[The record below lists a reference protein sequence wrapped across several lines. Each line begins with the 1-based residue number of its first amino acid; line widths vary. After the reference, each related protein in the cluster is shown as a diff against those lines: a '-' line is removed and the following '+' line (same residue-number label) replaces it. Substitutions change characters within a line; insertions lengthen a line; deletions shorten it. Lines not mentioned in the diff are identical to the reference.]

1 MAATI
6 HDFLSPE
13 QLARVLGRDGLC
25 SRLPR
30 AAYLER
36 DFLALEY
43 RAWLARTW
51 LVVARVHEIPQP
63 GDLLPV
69 PGHPFFLAHG
79 KDGQIRAFHNACR
92 HRGHELVAKPC
103 EAARRITCPYHS
115 WSYDLDGRL
124 LAAPHFGGTG
134 TNGHEGLDKQA
145 FSLKPLRCGRWHN
158 WILINIDGQA
168 EPLEDFVRPMAGRFD
183 DVDFDRLAH
192 FSTVKRHPLPVNWK
206 IAMENNVE
214 PYHVPVVHART
225 AAGQALSQHSIVD
238 DGPLVGCAI
247 EIPGS
252 RYSNQPDEKTS
263 DSLDTSARFILR
275 APNLYF
281 TSHAPD
287 KIVDSLILP
296 DSEDPGR
303 CWVSHACYST
313 SGKVPL
319 GAQRALWHQLE
330 EEVLVEDVAV
340 MAGVT
345 RGLRS
350 VATEDGGILSP
361 AWEGCISGFYRN
373 MLAALL
379 DDGDPLDQ
387 P

>member
-1 MAATI
+1 MTATI
-6 HDFLSPE
+6 HDFLSRA
-13 QLARVLGRDGLC
+13 QLDRVLGRDGLPC
-25 SRLPR
+25 RLPR

-43 RAWLARTW
+43 RAWLARSW
-51 LVVARVHEIPQP
+51 LVVARVHEIRNP

-79 KDGQIRAFHNACR
+79 RDGEIRAFHNACR

-103 EAARRITCPYHS
+103 DGLRRITCPYHS

-124 LAAPHFGGTG
+124 LAAPHFGGSG
-134 TNGHEGLDKQA
+134 TNGHPGLDKAA
-145 FSLKPLRCGRWHN
+145 FGLKPLRTGRWHN
-158 WILINIDGQA
+158 WILINIDGRA
-168 EPLEDFVRPMAGRFD
+168 EPLEDFVRPMAARFH
-183 DVDFDRLAH
+183 DVDFSRLDH

-214 PYHVPVVHART
+214 PYHVPVVHAET
-225 AAGQALSQHSIVD
+225 AAGQALADHIIVD

-247 EIPGS
+247 DIPG
-252 RYSNQPDEKTS
+252 RPFTNRPEVKTN

-275 APNLYF
+275 TPNLYF

-313 SGKVPL
+313 SGEAMAPDQL
-319 GAQRALWHQLE
+319 ALWHQLE
-330 EEVLVEDVAV
+330 EQVLVEDEAV

-350 VATEDGGILSP
+350 VVTEDGGILSP

-373 MLAALL
+373 MLSAMI
-379 DDGDPLDQ
+379 GDASATS
-387 P
+387 